1 MSRGIK
7 KWSEKRIAELQNEG
21 RGRGHHASYQP
32 WVRIT
37 DFHSR
42 GRTHA
47 PYSYRTGRNHELLS
61 DGENETFAMLEWR
74 LDNADIREQ
83 FPLDRDISLEIAHEI
98 GVPHPYYPG
107 TNVPCV
113 MTLDFLVT
121 RVVDGQE
128 VLKAYSVK
136 EQKALTPD
144 VVARLEIEHAICS
157 GMGLS
162 YDLLIK
168 ERLPHAKVRNLLWIR
183 KAQLEPDATETYPGF
198 YEEHQSRM
206 VQDLAATSFSGTLVD
221 YCTNY
226 DRRCSVDAGTGMRVA
241 RMLLANRALSM
252 DLNNPSPER
261 APLASFQLSAVPGRL
276 RSVGGA

>member
-1 MSRGIK
+1 MER
-7 KWSEKRIAELQNEG
+7 KRITELQNEG

-47 PYSYRTGRNHELLS
+47 PTAIAQAATTNCFRTVKTKRSRCWNGAWTTRTS
-61 DGENETFAMLEWR
+61 ASSS
-74 LDNADIREQ
+74 
-83 FPLDRDISLEIAHEI
+83 PLDRDISLEIAHEI

-107 TNVPCV
+107 TNVPYV

-121 RVVDGQE
+121 RIVDGQE

-144 VVARLEIEHAICS
+144 VVERLEIEHAICS

-162 YDLLIK
+162 YDLIIK

-183 KAQLEPDATETYPGF
+183 KAQLEPDAAEAYPGF

-206 VQDLAATSFSGTLVD
+206 VHDLAATSFSGSLVD

-226 DRRCSVDAGTGMRVA
+226 DRRCSVDTGTGMRVA